1 MNVCPCIYIYII
13 YTHTNIRAFC
23 LFLIQVVPRL
33 AAPPSFPP
41 TCSAPARAIQ
51 AGQTDIELGGFG
63 PRGEAGA
70 APPSGMAGMA
80 GSPFGIV
87 HCGMPPSGVPPA
99 GIARSGMSPSGMP
112 PSGIPSGMPPS
123 GTARSGMAPSSI
135 TPSGVTSSGIT
146 PSGMAG
152 PPLGMTLPQLP
163 PGTPPAGPFP
173 RREQRGALLPYDSI
187 MVPHNDGVFTPERHL
202 SPHQDS
208 AGTGGDGGGRG
219 GGGAGGAGAG
229 AGGGSGGGG
238 GAGGAGA
245 GSGGGGGGGA
255 KNSLPR
261 LPDGLPPWL
270 PPSGIPSV
278 HWAPVPALPSGTPP
292 PSPSSCSS
300 TLPYAAQ
307 YVPRVPIHAPPPPPR
322 DNPPPSISVVSAGM
336 ALTPP
341 TAEDPFPTLEEAQRN
356 HAQNVRIR
364 PPPR

>member
-208 AGTGGDGGGRG
+208 AGTGGDGGG
-219 GGGAGGAGAG
+219 
-229 AGGGSGGGG
+229 SGGGG